1 MLGLGSSELQK
12 AVWGGRLEAATV
24 VCELPH
30 RLPSGS
36 SHREENAG
44 LVLVHSLGASGGLQ
58 VLLHAAAL
66 PSEDRLQGLMVE
78 AKSPG
83 ICAFQSQEPAQ
94 PSNS

>member
-1 MLGLGSSELQK
+1 MLGFGSSELQK

-66 PSEDRLQGLMVE
+66 PSKDRLQGQLE
-78 AKSPG
+78 AVSC
-83 ICAFQSQEPAQ
+83 CASRWQNRQVDGRG
-94 PSNS
+94 